1 MFPIKDQNGHDTQKL
16 RDSLNKKIA
25 MKNMRKSV
33 TLKVLRK
40 THFYSLITK
49 IVGYAIEIVEY
60 IFFFASP
67 RLTEEQI
74 VDYIVVQSTVCESK
88 KLRQTQIVNYELKI
102 VDYLE
107 AILNSKKIEA
117 QSSVL
122 YQHIID
128 YLDAKWEISDFKS

>member
-1 MFPIKDQNGHDTQKL
+1 MPQRQSSIF
-16 RDSLNKKIA
+16 
-25 MKNMRKSV
+25 
-33 TLKVLRK
+33 
-40 THFYSLITK
+40 
-49 IVGYAIEIVEY
+49 
-60 IFFFASP
+60 FFFASP

-74 VDYIVVQSTVCESK
+74 VDYIFVQSTVYESK